1 MKKVFFL
8 TVAGFLLLFSSNVSA
23 QILRYK
29 ASSFSVMEKI
39 AKDKWGDWSD
49 FEPSTV
55 MISIDSKKSRIV
67 VSSQEIQLFK
77 IMSFGEPIKNKNT
90 ETLILNCL
98 DNDRGSCSIII
109 ITHKDE
115 DDRVQFYINYQD
127 VKMVYNVYKTE

>member
-8 TVAGFLLLFSSNVSA
+8 TLATFLFMLPSSVNA

-29 ASSFSVMEKI
+29 ASSFSVMEKV
-39 AKDKWGDWSD
+39 AKDKWSDWSN

-55 MISIDSKKSRIV
+55 MIAIDSKKSRIV

-77 IMSFGEPIKNKNT
+77 IMSFGEPIINKNT

-115 DDRVQFYINYQD
+115 EDRVQFYINYQD